1 MIKTI
6 KIKNDK
12 CSPQFEIFEVIKA
25 QQLTV
30 EKLQIINQDLIMG
43 FSKSEQ
49 HMKIWSVSKRQAVFE
64 HFFDQRKKANE
75 LLIIQNLN
83 DLVAYSFSDKQ
94 VYIWNVEFK
103 NGFSLLYELSYE
115 QQIQKIKLSYNPF
128 LLGILYNDQKI
139 RQLKKD
145 QQESNFV
152 YQQYQIED
160 YSFFQKL
167 NFLAI
172 MSKKGFVYIFSIN
185 SKKYIKQ
192 WNAHQRGQCSIDGI
206 DKDQL
211 IVTQAKDYSIKI
223 WHMRTYHLLK
233 VIDSRKM
240 LISQY
245 DKYNYTLL
253 MSTFKPSLDIIS
265 LRTSK
270 LIQSLEVDYPI
281 LKIEIESES
290 KLIAIL
296 DYDFQIILLRNK
308 QY

>member
-6 KIKNDK
+6 FIKNDIW
-12 CSPQFEIFEVIKA
+12 SPQFEIFEVITA

-30 EKLQIINQDLIMG
+30 EKIQIINQDLIMG

-64 HFFDQRKKANE
+64 HFFNKKKVNE

-83 DLVAYSFSDKQ
+83 DLVAYCFSDKQ
-94 VYIWNVEFK
+94 VQVWRLEFK
-103 NGFSLLYELSYE
+103 NRFCLQYELSYE
-115 QQIQKIKLSYNPF
+115 QQIKKIKISYKPF
-128 LLGILYNDQKI
+128 LLGTLHNDQQI

-145 QQESNFV
+145 QLELNFV
-152 YQQYQIED
+152 QQSLQIED
-160 YSFFQKL
+160 YSFFQNQ

-172 MSKKGFVYIFSIN
+172 MSKKGFVYIFSIK
-185 SKKYIKQ
+185 SKKYVKQ
-192 WNAHQRGQCSIDGI
+192 WNAHQQGQCSIDGI

-211 IVTQAKDYSIKI
+211 IITQAKDCSIKI
-223 WHMRTYHLLK
+223 WHMGSYHLLR

-240 LISQY
+240 SICQY
-245 DKYNYTLL
+245 DISSYTLL

-265 LRTSK
+265 LKTGK
-270 LIQSLEVDYPI
+270 LIQSLEIDYPI
-281 LKIEIESES
+281 LKIEIEFES
-290 KLIAIL
+290 QLIAIL
-296 DYDFQIILLRNK
+296 DYEFQIILLRKK